1 MRIRKRYAGILA
13 LAAAGA
19 VAVAGVAFG
28 AATSDF
34 SFKATPSKV
43 PKKKYKAGSL
53 KTVLKTSYTNP
64 GNGNPDGAV
73 ERTQIYLDK
82 NFKVNPKAA
91 KKCDPGQLSSQ
102 TMAGAMANCGKALVG
117 SGKAQAVAPF
127 GDVNACVLLFNGKP
141 QGGKPTLQVFTRVD
155 AKPNSQISCS
165 NPKSNTQGN
174 ATILLTGVYKNAS
187 GKYGKILDVNHITK
201 AAAFPLTI
209 YNTKI
214 KKGNYASARCKAKNR
229 KWHMKVVWTYNK
241 VGNQGGDKTT
251 VKQTQKCK
259 VKHKKHNRH

>member
-1 MRIRKRYAGILA
+1 MRIRRRYAVIFA

-19 VAVAGVAFG
+19 LAVSGIALG
-28 AATSDF
+28 AASSTFDF
-34 SFKATPSKV
+34 KISPNKV
-43 PKKKYKAGSL
+43 PKKKYKPIKL
-53 KTVLKTSYTNP
+53 FTDLETSYTNP

-82 NFKVNPKAA
+82 NIKINPKAA
-91 KKCDPGQLSSQ
+91 KKCDPSQLSSQ

-141 QGGKPTLQVFTRVD
+141 QGGNPTLQVFTRVD

-165 NPKSNTQGN
+165 KPKSNTQGN
-174 ATILLTGVYKNAS
+174 ATILLTGVLKNAS
-187 GKYGKILDVNHITK
+187 GKYGKVLDVNNITK

-209 YNTKI
+209 YQTTI
-214 KKGNYASARCKAKNR
+214 KDGKYITARCKSKKK
-229 KWHMKVVWTYNK
+229 KWYMQTTWTYNK
-241 VGNQGGDKTT
+241 VGNQGGSKTT
-251 VKQTQKCK
+251 VKGTQKCK
-259 VKHKKHNRH
+259 VKK